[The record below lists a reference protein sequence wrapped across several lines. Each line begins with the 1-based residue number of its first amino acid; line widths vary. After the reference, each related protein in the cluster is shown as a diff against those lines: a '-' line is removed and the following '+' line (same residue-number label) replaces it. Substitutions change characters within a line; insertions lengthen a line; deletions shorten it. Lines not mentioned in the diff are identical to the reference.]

1 MSQPNTEYEKKQTKK
16 LWGRNRGT
24 GRAKWD
30 FLTVHSA
37 AAVDSEEA
45 EECFWGD
52 NDDMGAELSVGPVG
66 HTEMSHQ
73 QVTIQTYKTG
83 QFKNSG
89 KFKEHTQ
96 WTDRENLSTKDPH
109 SRQKAVLTVG

>member
-1 MSQPNTEYEKKQTKK
+1 
-16 LWGRNRGT
+16 
-24 GRAKWD
+24 
-30 FLTVHSA
+30 
-37 AAVDSEEA
+37 
-45 EECFWGD
+45 
-52 NDDMGAELSVGPVG
+52 MGAELSVGPVG

-96 WTDRENLSTKDPH
+96 
-109 SRQKAVLTVG
+109 